1 MTSESLKRDKSEV
14 SPVSHGKVEKRLCMD
29 DVHESF
35 SSVGGSDPAFDGT
48 TILEPES
55 ISQLHSTILDSADSA
70 GLDGVDQQVNQQE
83 GMLVKDSLKEA
94 LKDPSVVRVLTNAI
108 TSSIMGEIRTLREAL
123 EGKEE
128 KIAELQDLVDWLGQY
143 SRRNNV
149 WISGIPESTG
159 DAENT
164 DAVVKE
170 VGQAIGVVVTDKMT
184 DRSHRVG
191 KPGKMR
197 RDIVVKFTSYRH
209 KYLIKK
215 TRSHLKNK
223 NAALSGITPA
233 GATRQPVSAA
243 GAAATPVPSPAGRV
257 YVNDDLTRKTS
268 SVAARARRLKRDKK
282 IKDTLVRDGEIYVKK
297 NDDSTIKVSTNRQLA
312 VFD

>member
-1 MTSESLKRDKSEV
+1 MSEGE
-14 SPVSHGKVEKRLCMD
+14 VEKRLCMD

-70 GLDGVDQQVNQQE
+70 SLDGVDQQVNQQE
-83 GMLVKDSLKEA
+83 GMPVKDSLKEA

-108 TSSIMGEIRTLREAL
+108 NSSIMGEIRTQREAP

-164 DAVVKE
+164 DACLLY
-170 VGQAIGVVVTDKMT
+170 
-184 DRSHRVG
+184 
-191 KPGKMR
+191 
-197 RDIVVKFTSYRH
+197 TS
-209 KYLIKK
+209 
-215 TRSHLKNK
+215 
-223 NAALSGITPA
+223 
-233 GATRQPVSAA
+233 
-243 GAAATPVPSPAGRV
+243 PSPR
-257 YVNDDLTRKTS
+257 DMTISRMPS
-268 SVAARARRLKRDKK
+268 SA
-282 IKDTLVRDGEIYVKK
+282 
-297 NDDSTIKVSTNRQLA
+297 
-312 VFD
+312 